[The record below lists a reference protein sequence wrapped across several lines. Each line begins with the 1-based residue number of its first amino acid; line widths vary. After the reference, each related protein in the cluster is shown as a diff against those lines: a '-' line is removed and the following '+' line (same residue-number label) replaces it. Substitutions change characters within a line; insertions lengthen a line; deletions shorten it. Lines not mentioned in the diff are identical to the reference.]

1 MEFKVSVK
9 PFTLKTPDGQIIN
22 YERICVNG
30 MPLKPM
36 YEKDKGAYR
45 YLIELIKQ
53 GKEDK

>member
-1 MEFKVSVK
+1 MNINVTVK
-9 PFTLKTPDGQIIN
+9 PFSLTTDDGQTIT

-45 YLIELIKQ
+45 YLIELIKL
-53 GKEDK
+53 GKEN

>member
-1 MEFKVSVK
+1 MNFNVTVK
-9 PFTLKTPDGQIIN
+9 TFSLTTADGQTIN

-45 YLIELIKQ
+45 YLIDLIKQ
-53 GKEDK
+53 GKE

>member
-1 MEFKVSVK
+1 MNINITVK
-9 PFTLKTPDGQIIN
+9 PFTMTTADGQTIN

-45 YLIELIKQ
+45 YLIELIKL
-53 GKEDK
+53 GKEK

>member
-1 MEFKVSVK
+1 MEIKITVK
-9 PFTLKTPDGQIIN
+9 PFTLTTSDGQVIN

-45 YLIELIKQ
+45 YLIDLIKL
-53 GKEDK
+53 GKEYK

>member
-1 MEFKVSVK
+1 MDIKFTVK
-9 PFTLKTPDGQIIN
+9 SFTFTPPGGQEIN
-22 YERICVNG
+22 YSRLCVNG

-36 YEKDKGAYR
+36 YDKDKSAYR

>member
-1 MEFKVSVK
+1 MSINVTIR
-9 PFTLKTPDGQIIN
+9 PFTFTKEDGTIIS
-22 YERICVNG
+22 YDRICVNG

-53 GKEDK
+53 GKEK